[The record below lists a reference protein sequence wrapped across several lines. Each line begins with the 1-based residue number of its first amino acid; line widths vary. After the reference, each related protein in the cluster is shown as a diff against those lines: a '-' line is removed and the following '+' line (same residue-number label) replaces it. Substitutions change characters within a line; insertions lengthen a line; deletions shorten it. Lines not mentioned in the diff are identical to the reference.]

1 MKVGAKLVRIAD
13 ILNVDKMIIK
23 RLKQFYYVYLAK
35 RINLDLAVKLI
46 IDKELQ
52 KYNVDMYYVME
63 HPIINGENWCN
74 YYTFN
79 SEKEFNRWKK
89 FSLKILK
96 KAIPYAD
103 DYILNREFSTLNLMW
118 GIRVNYERNKNNKY
132 F

>member
-1 MKVGAKLVRIAD
+1 MKVDAKLVKIAD

-89 FSLKILK
+89 FSLKIIK

-118 GIRVNYERNKNNKY
+118 GIRVNYERNKNNK
-132 F
+132 

>member
-1 MKVGAKLVRIAD
+1 MKMDVKLVKIAD
-13 ILNVDKMIIK
+13 ILNADKMIIK
-23 RLKQFYYVYLAK
+23 RLKQFYYVYIAK
-35 RINLDLAVKLI
+35 RINKELAVKLI

-63 HPIINGENWCN
+63 HPKINGEDWFT
-74 YYTFN
+74 YYTFD

-103 DYILNREFSTLNLMW
+103 DYILNREFSMLNLMW
-118 GIRVNYERNKNNKY
+118 GIRENYERNKNNK
-132 F
+132 

>member
-1 MKVGAKLVRIAD
+1 MKVDAKLVKIAD

-103 DYILNREFSTLNLMW
+103 DYILNREFSMLNLMW

>member
-89 FSLKILK
+89 FSLKIIK

-118 GIRVNYERNKNNKY
+118 GIRVNYERNKNNK
-132 F
+132 

>member
-103 DYILNREFSTLNLMW
+103 DYILNREFSMLNLMW
-118 GIRVNYERNKNNKY
+118 GIRVNYERNKNNK
-132 F
+132 

>member
-1 MKVGAKLVRIAD
+1 
-13 ILNVDKMIIK
+13 MIIK

-103 DYILNREFSTLNLMW
+103 DYILNREFSMLNLMW